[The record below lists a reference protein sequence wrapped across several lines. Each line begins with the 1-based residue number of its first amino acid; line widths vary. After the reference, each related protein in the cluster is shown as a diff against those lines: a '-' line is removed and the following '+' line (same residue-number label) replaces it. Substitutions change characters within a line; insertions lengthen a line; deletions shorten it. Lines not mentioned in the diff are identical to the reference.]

1 MFLPGRRLLQ
11 TPVEN
16 SAMRPDILPNA
27 IETRIGE
34 GEIIISKTD
43 FKGIITYAKKA
54 SLRIAC

>member
-1 MFLPGRRLLQ
+1 
-11 TPVEN
+11 
-16 SAMRPDILPNA
+16 MRPDILPNA